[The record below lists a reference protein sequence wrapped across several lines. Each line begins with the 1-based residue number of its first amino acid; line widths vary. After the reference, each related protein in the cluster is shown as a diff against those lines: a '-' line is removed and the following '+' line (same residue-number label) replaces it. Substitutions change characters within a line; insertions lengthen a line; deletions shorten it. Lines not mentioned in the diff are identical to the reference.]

1 MMLPAKLPSAAAP
14 LILSLTATALLI
26 APAAQAKSRNTIGTI
41 IGVGAAGAILNEAAK
56 AMGQKPPRPGTASP
70 PAGPSSSDTPKR
82 NADPDAAVRVA
93 RQLAAIE
100 ENAEIER
107 AKKMELERNVDLAIK
122 AFVDKLIEWHNSIN
136 TGDRVR
142 STRGELNQVTAG
154 QVKASI
160 EEAYD
165 KANLREFEKYSGEL
179 WTRDRLLVR
188 IMRYATKNLR
198 PYYEGVGAKGPSME
212 DLKDLFHKSAREA
225 FSKALET
232 GEIIGVSKSFDRFIR
247 TIYENTDNAG
257 ENLTTR
263 GMDGQYERLTSTAI
277 EVVWRNDFADSA
289 ATLLAENENLDRQF
303 LFRFRSRRALY
314 DCLSV
319 TYPELM
325 RGGGGTTT
333 TAFTTTSTAPAA
345 PRSKTSASPRA
356 LTQPEQEA
364 LASKVRTHVANVCQG
379 SVPSILAK
387 AKSGAIGPVSS
398 RESGMPTGSIQGG
411 IPNADRR

>member
-1 MMLPAKLPSAAAP
+1 MMLPAKPSYVLP
-14 LILSLTATALLI
+14 LSFALI
-26 APAAQAKSRNTIGTI
+26 AALVAHAPALEAKTRNTIGTI
-41 IGVGAAGAILNEAAK
+41 IGVGAAGALLNEAAK
-56 AMGQKPPRPGTASP
+56 AMGQKPTRPA
-70 PAGPSSSDTPKR
+70 PSSPGGASAPEAGKR
-82 NADPDAAVRVA
+82 TEDPDAAGLAA

-122 AFVDKLIEWHNSIN
+122 AFIDKLIEWHNAIN

-198 PYYEGVGAKGPSME
+198 PYYEGVGAKGPSMD

-225 FSKALET
+225 FAKALET

-257 ENLTTR
+257 ENLSTR
-263 GMDGQYERLTSTAI
+263 GMDGQYERLTSMAI
-277 EVVWRNDFADSA
+277 DVVWRGDFADGRSA
-289 ATLLAENENLDRQF
+289 SVADGDTLDRQF
-303 LFRFRSRRALY
+303 LFRYRSRRALY
-314 DCLSV
+314 DCLSL

-333 TAFTTTSTAPAA
+333 AAFTSTSPLPAVQRGK
-345 PRSKTSASPRA
+345 PSPGPRA
-356 LTQPEQEA
+356 LTQSEQEA
-364 LASKVRTHVANVCQG
+364 LAGKVRTHVANVCQA
-379 SVPSILAK
+379 SVPTILAK
-387 AKSGAIGPVSS
+387 AKSGNIGPVSS
-398 RESGMPTGSIQGG
+398 REAGMPTGALPAS
-411 IPNADRR
+411 DRR